1 MTKAQ
6 RFKRKMSEKMK
17 RDQYALS
24 SNETINLIPIGDFH
38 IGSSQFNYEFFEHML
53 KQIKKLKNRR
63 IYLMGDLLESASK
76 SVGNSV
82 FHTHMSLEEQKS
94 YLLEALEPFTD
105 DIIGVCVGNHE
116 ARLIKEFD
124 FNVVADIARELGCK
138 WYNQNIDTFKVNE
151 HTIDVFTRHGKGTS
165 GQRHLSMGKLERNT
179 NNIQADFYFEG
190 HNHRTLFWNKL
201 YTDKTGL
208 HRKYYGYTG
217 SFLNYDGYADS
228 MYLDIEPPSYQTIS
242 INMNR
247 KVKVNQHYCD
257 EERPDIKFR

>member
-1 MTKAQ
+1 MKAERFLDKM
-6 RFKRKMSEKMK
+6 RFKMTPQNE
-17 RDQYALS
+17 YALS
-24 SNETINLIPIGDFH
+24 SNETVNIIPIGDFH
-38 IGSSQFNYEFFEHML
+38 IGSSEFNYEFFDYML

-76 SVGNSV
+76 SVGNSS
-82 FHTHMSLEEQKS
+82 FHTHMSLEEQKKF
-94 YLLEALEPFTD
+94 LLDALDPFKD

-138 WYNQNIDTFKVNE
+138 WYNQNIDTFKINE

-179 NNIQADFYFEG
+179 NSIQADIYLEG
-190 HNHRTLFWNKL
+190 HNHRCLNWNKL
-201 YTDKTGL
+201 YVDKTGL

-217 SFLNYDGYADS
+217 AFLNYNGYADS
-228 MYLDIEPPSYQTIS
+228 MYLDIEPPAYQTIS
-242 INMNR
+242 INKNKR
-247 KVKVNQHYCD
+247 VKFNQHFCD
-257 EERPDIKFR
+257 LETDIKFM